1 MTRRRAKVL
10 SPSTDELPPRAR
22 FRRALRLCLL
32 SAVAPGSAQLA
43 VGNRWVGRVALGL
56 YALGLVALGWL
67 ALSYRDDRAGL
78 IGLVTDPDVLQV
90 FRFGVAA
97 AAVAW
102 TALFVDAWR
111 LARPLQ
117 LTRARAAVVIV
128 VNTALV
134 AGVLGVALYASQVSN
149 AGRQAVQEVFTA
161 TTTSPPLQGRYN
173 ILLIGSDSGKGRT
186 GIRPDSMTVV
196 SIDASTG
203 STVLVSLPRNLE
215 DVPFREGSPMR
226 ELFPYG
232 YNCGSECLLNAVH
245 TEAENRTDLYP
256 GAKDPGLEATID
268 AVEGVTDLPINYYVM
283 INLRGFSSLVDAVGG
298 VEIDVRTRLAMFG
311 HDDLDQQRY
320 IEPGL
325 QRLDGNE
332 ALWYARSRVQSD
344 DFTRMGRQ
352 KCLMSAMLDQLS
364 PQKVLLNA
372 TDLAR
377 SSAQLISTNMPSEEL
392 GEFADLA
399 LKARSTKI
407 RTVSLVPPLI
417 SVVDPDYTQIHRLI
431 KDAIRASERAGGAS
445 PSPSSSPSAGA
456 STSTPGASPTTPTPT
471 TPSVPTPS
479 PTATPDE
486 SGAQANNVED
496 LAAAC

>member
-1 MTRRRAKVL
+1 MSRTFLSWGSDLAMRLVPFIPHGIASL
-10 SPSTDELPPRAR
+10 SPTVAFASSRAR
-22 FRRALRLCLL
+22 
-32 SAVAPGSAQLA
+32 SAVC
-43 VGNRWVGRVALGL
+43 V
-56 YALGLVALGWL
+56 Y
-67 ALSYRDDRAGL
+67 
-78 IGLVTDPDVLQV
+78 
-90 FRFGVAA
+90 
-97 AAVAW
+97 
-102 TALFVDAWR
+102 
-111 LARPLQ
+111 
-117 LTRARAAVVIV
+117 
-128 VNTALV
+128 
-134 AGVLGVALYASQVSN
+134 
-149 AGRQAVQEVFTA
+149 
-161 TTTSPPLQGRYN
+161 
-173 ILLIGSDSGKGRT
+173 
-186 GIRPDSMTVV
+186 
-196 SIDASTG
+196 
-203 STVLVSLPRNLE
+203 
-215 DVPFREGSPMR
+215 
-226 ELFPYG
+226 
-232 YNCGSECLLNAVH
+232 
-245 TEAENRTDLYP
+245 
-256 GAKDPGLEATID
+256 
-268 AVEGVTDLPINYYVM
+268 
-283 INLRGFSSLVDAVGG
+283 
-298 VEIDVRTRLAMFG
+298 
-311 HDDLDQQRY
+311 DDLDQQRY

-372 TDLAR
+372 TDLAK

-445 PSPSSSPSAGA
+445 PSPSAGA

-479 PTATPDE
+479 PTARPDE